1 MAGKEEVLGRGARE
15 VAAACREVAR
25 AKPGKG
31 CQLDL
36 VLPDLWGGRLRASA
50 EPGRPGVLLLELA
63 GPSDGSRRVSPDG
76 VYHARAALQAALPPD
91 APADAVQ
98 VVSPRNGY
106 EAALELALAGLGGA
120 GPEPPEPQEGP
131 ERLERVA
138 EAAARA
144 ADLVAS
150 YPLHRELELLARG
163 RTQAGRLECVPY
175 CADSACFV
183 QHRADSLIIVFP
195 MAFRDG
201 NEAALAQSFL
211 EKFAEA
217 RASAQGPASR
227 APSVNYLPPG
237 KPPLE
242 LAGPAVPEVHRQ
254 ANGGF
259 VSFVLTSRHVEG
271 AKLEAVVWRLW
282 AFPKYISAHLKVRFP
297 RPCLS
302 PPPPCTAGSVTGGG
316 PKIVG
321 RAVTG
326 RSLGQNGLENVVVG
340 WGVCAADDSV
350 DVRSAPRAT
359 CTRASASR
367 WRGGWSCWSGPSSS
381 PGWWGAS
388 PTRSPP
394 PASPLSGRARDVIS
408 FRLKPIGSAKRAQRS
423 PRGMAIACNWLDF
436 PSAARNIARRKG

>member
-1 MAGKEEVLGRGARE
+1 M
-15 VAAACREVAR
+15 
-25 AKPGKG
+25 
-31 CQLDL
+31 L

-76 VYHARAALQAALPPD
+76 VYHAKAVLQAALPAD

-98 VVSPRNGY
+98 VVSPNNGY
-106 EAALELALAGLGGA
+106 GAALELALAGLGGA

-326 RSLGQNGLENVVVG
+326 RSLAKTV
-340 WGVCAADDSV
+340 SKM
-350 DVRSAPRAT
+350 S
-359 CTRASASR
+359 
-367 WRGGWSCWSGPSSS
+367 
-381 PGWWGAS
+381 WWGGVFALLT
-388 PTRSPP
+388 TRLTSAVLQELHALAPP
-394 PASPLSGRARDVIS
+394 PAGGAVGGAAGAGQAQARA
-408 FRLKPIGSAKRAQRS
+408 GGAQAQQGHRHRQALC
-423 PRGMAIACNWLDF
+423 PAG
-436 PSAARNIARRKG
+436 PVT